1 MNSSSSGSPAR
12 GIVRAGTIPFMSLC
26 LALSILSC
34 ARPVE
39 VAILTK
45 LEAGSI
51 VGSSELNAARLF
63 VEDRGDRQLR
73 FKAFDDGWDPLK
85 TVSAFAEARREGIRF
100 VITSHPSN
108 CALAIADAANGAG
121 VLTLITGAT
130 TAELSGRDDLIL
142 RVVPD
147 LAREQSWMA
156 ERVAETGASSV
167 LVVRDTDNEAYTR
180 PAYDYFAAALA
191 AAAAKRGG
199 GAPRLRELLVSVN
212 GLDLEG
218 LRSLMEAEAYDLCY
232 ILAGSYKSAAGGIA
246 QLSAAVAPDAPI
258 FFTPWMRTPALVETA
273 GPALAQAR
281 MGGHLPSRGRDPAL
295 DAYIDRFEKRF
306 GYRPTAVSVY
316 VYGALSLLAEAFEAG
331 ARTPEEVKAR
341 LLSRGKAETPFF
353 TFEFDEY
360 GDAVMPFHLIE
371 DIAGEF

>member
-1 MNSSSSGSPAR
+1 
-12 GIVRAGTIPFMSLC
+12 MSFC
-26 LALSILSC
+26 LALSVLSC
-34 ARPVE
+34 SRPIE

-63 VEDRGDRQLR
+63 VEDRGDRLLR
-73 FKAFDDGWDPLK
+73 FKAFDDGWDPPK
-85 TVSAFAEARREGIRF
+85 AVSAFAEARNEGVRF

-108 CALAIADAANGAG
+108 CALAIAEAANGAG

-147 LAREQSWMA
+147 LAREQTWMA
-156 ERVAETGASSV
+156 ERVAETGKRSV

-180 PAYDYFAAALA
+180 PAYAYFSEALA
-191 AAAAKRGG
+191 AAAGKGG
-199 GAPRLRELLVSVN
+199 GSPLRLRELLVSVN
-212 GLDLEG
+212 GLDLEA
-218 LRSLMEAEAYDLCY
+218 LRPRMAAEPFDLCY
-232 ILAGSYKSAAGGIA
+232 ILVGSYKSAAGGVA
-246 QLSAAVAPDAPI
+246 QLSAAVAPAAPI

-281 MGGHLPSRGRDPAL
+281 MGGHLPPRGRDPAL

-331 ARTPEEVKAR
+331 ARTPEAVKAR
-341 LLSRGKAETPFF
+341 LLARGKAETPFF
-353 TFEFDEY
+353 TFEFDEF